1 MNRVIFDI
9 FLFLSV
15 FLLPWWVVLILS
27 LVGIFI
33 FDQYYESVVAMILLQ
48 VLYSG
53 LGSRVIS
60 STFYYPLIIIIVYYL
75 LTVLKKFILIKN
87 I

>member
-15 FLLPWWVVLILS
+15 FLLPWWVVLVLS

-53 LGSRVIS
+53 LSSRVIS
-60 STFYYPLIIIIVYYL
+60 STFYYPLIVISVYYL
-75 LTVLKKFILIKN
+75 LTIVKKSIFIKN